1 MEELISVVIPVY
13 NRAHLVGRTLR
24 SIESQTVQPKAVIL
38 VDNNSTDDSL
48 NVLKQWA
55 AGRTN
60 VEVISERK
68 PGAAC
73 ARNAGLARVQTP
85 YVMFFDSDDRMPP
98 FHIEE
103 VGAGL
108 RTAGLP
114 EIAEFASVLVHEDGP
129 NIYARLRRG
138 DALKN
143 HIFHSTLATQRS
155 VVKTDLVRR
164 VGGWNEQ
171 LLGWDDLEL
180 GVRLLVACPK
190 PAQIVPTLPVLVH
203 VHSDSITGTDFA
215 SKAGQWERALDCCE
229 RALEG
234 DRYHRRLINYRRAI
248 LAGFYRRE
256 NCPELA
262 RGLVRSPWMNL
273 IASYVAAG
281 GRGVSKFAIVEKFL

>member
-108 RTAGLP
+108 RAAGLP
-114 EIAEFASVLVHEDGP
+114 EIAEFASVFINP
-129 NIYARLRRG
+129 NGHRKYIPFRKGNPLT
-138 DALKN
+138 N
-143 HIFHSTLATQRS
+143 QIFHSILSTIRYVA
-155 VVKTDLVRR
+155 KTDLVRR
-164 VGGWNEQ
+164 VGGWNEH

-180 GVRLLVACPK
+180 GIRLLVASPN
-190 PAQIVPTLPVLVH
+190 PTHIKLTEPPEIYS
-203 VHSDSITGTDFA
+203 HSDSITGTDFA

-281 GRGVSKFAIVEKFL
+281 GRGVSKFAIVEKIL